1 MMNSEGCKCEACF
14 GVFKLDLLINDELW
28 KLINPTDELK
38 MICGPCIL
46 RLMEDKVGFAAYRL
60 VDVDRIRELEQEN
73 ATLRNA
79 KCLKCGKSL
88 APDGD
93 CYACECDRL
102 HLQLASAID
111 MANTCCR
118 EHGLRESNNVKPG
131 IERLAWKCTELRQQI
146 ARTEEG

>member
-1 MMNSEGCKCEACF
+1 MTKGLPDDKYIETLEAE
-14 GVFKLDLLINDELW
+14 VS
-28 KLINPTDELK
+28 
-38 MICGPCIL
+38 
-46 RLMEDKVGFAAYRL
+46 AYL
-60 VDVDRIRELEQEN
+60 ERIRELEQELQQYKHALEGYLPTLNSRNKRITELEQEN